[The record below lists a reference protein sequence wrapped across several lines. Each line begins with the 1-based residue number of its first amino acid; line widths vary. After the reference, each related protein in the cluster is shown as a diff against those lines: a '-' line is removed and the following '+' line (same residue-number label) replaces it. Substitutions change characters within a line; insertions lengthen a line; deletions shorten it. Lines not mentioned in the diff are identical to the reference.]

1 MSKYRTISVPRVA
14 LMFRALSNPKRL
26 ALFQKLAG
34 ACGPGACC
42 CTDQELSL
50 GVDELARQLGLAT
63 STISHHLKE
72 LRAAG
77 LIRMARR
84 GKFNEFQLDPGV
96 LDALAGFLGCCGTPR
111 SARVGPKRSGTRST
125 RHD

>member
-1 MSKYRTISVPRVA
+1 MSVARVA
-14 LMFRALSNPKRL
+14 LMFRALANPKRL

-50 GVDELARQLGLAT
+50 SVDELARRLGLAT

-77 LIRMARR
+77 LIRMTRR
-84 GKFNEFQLDPGV
+84 GRFNEFQLAPGV
-96 LDALAGFLGCCGTPR
+96 LDALADFLGCCADGER
-111 SARVGPKRSGTRST
+111 TRQE
-125 RHD
+125 